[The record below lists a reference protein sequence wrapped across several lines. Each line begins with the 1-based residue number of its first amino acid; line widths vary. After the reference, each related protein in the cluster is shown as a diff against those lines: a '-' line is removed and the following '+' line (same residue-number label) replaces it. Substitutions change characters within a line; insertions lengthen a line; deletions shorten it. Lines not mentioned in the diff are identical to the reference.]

1 MHSLYLGDTLN
12 QLHNEE
18 LDFGTKDTEVV
29 GVILYA
35 NERNITWFLSIANS
49 GMTTCHNDPNCAVSR
64 ATSDGYVTFPK
75 KLIQY
80 NTMYYICAY
89 SNVSHVVRETFTEIL
104 PLIQACSNGFV
115 IDSVPPTT
123 GRVYVENVHGFINDL
138 RHITV
143 SWDGFRDNID
153 VSALGYEHGINS
165 YDIEI
170 GV

>member
-35 NERNITWFLSIANS
+35 NERNITWFLSTTNT
-49 GMTTCHNDPNCAVSR
+49 GMTSCHNDPKCVGSGNS
-64 ATSDGYVTFPK
+64 TNGYVTFPK
-75 KLIQY
+75 KLIQF
-80 NTMYYICAY
+80 NTIYYICAF

-115 IDSVPPTT
+115 IDNVPPST
-123 GRVYVENVHGFINDL
+123 GRVHVKTANGFINDL
-138 RHITV
+138 RRITV
-143 SWDGFRDNID
+143 SWDGFKDNID

-165 YDIEI
+165 YDIGI